1 MNYSLLESGAGALCS
16 AGRLPYGNGC
26 FVWQS
31 PVMTGVQLT
40 ACNSKNCSNS
50 ENSSHPKKDQRDTRP
65 DLLRQR
71 PFEMPGVAGALLP
84 VEARVKKGVQGVCIF
99 RLDPQRGEP
108 RCCWE
113 ALPAIPVEGV
123 EPHSILLV

>member
-31 PVMTGVQLT
+31 PATGVQLT

-50 ENSSHPKKDQRDTRP
+50 ENSKKDQRDTRP

-71 PFEMPGVAGALLP
+71 PFEMSGVVGALLP
-84 VEARVKKGVQGVCIF
+84 VEAR
-99 RLDPQRGEP
+99 
-108 RCCWE
+108 
-113 ALPAIPVEGV
+113 
-123 EPHSILLV
+123 